1 MRPAPAVDFSP
12 GGEPRRLRR
21 RALRVLV
28 PIIALGL
35 VGTALAAIALR
46 RTEQDRV
53 DRALDQQTTAV
64 ERALSAEMRR
74 YSTSLQD
81 LAGAVGAQSRLEA
94 AEFNAIT
101 ATTNRQRLPGATGV
115 AFVVPA
121 GDAQIAAVQSF
132 WREAGNPGLRLRP
145 ARGDEHLFVV
155 MAHPID
161 GTGDA
166 VGQDMIASPQATAAL
181 RTARATGQVAISST
195 YRLLR
200 DAHLPEHRQQLSF
213 VLVAPV
219 FATSPGAPDSG
230 RFRGWMMM
238 GVRGGSFLSEAIG
251 RTAGNTVAVTL
262 ADETAGGYTPFAWWR
277 PAAPIDPD
285 RAARTVAIE
294 VPHGRWAVTVAAT
307 DRLLPGADLHL
318 DLVAWVVGGLI
329 TLLLATLTG
338 TVITSRNRALRR
350 VDAATAALRDDIE
363 RREAVELQLRQRET
377 ELVGFAGVVAHD
389 LRSPLARITGYADLL
404 RDEAGP
410 GLDRVHRD
418 YLDRLYAGAQ
428 DMRSLIDD
436 LLDYA
441 MAENRE
447 LVTTEVDL
455 NRVVAEVVRERV
467 NGQGVP
473 QPKIVVWPLPS
484 VEADATMLRQV
495 VDNLIGNALKYTPA
509 GEDPRIEITGRPVDG
524 GGWHIEVA
532 DHGIGVPRDQVDTIF
547 EAFTRAR
554 GSERY
559 QGTGLGLAIVH
570 RVVER
575 HGGQVGVAANP
586 GGGSRFWFSLPS
598 ARCEVPRPGSSG
610 A

>member
-1 MRPAPAVDFSP
+1 MRPAPAVDISP
-12 GGEPRRLRR
+12 GGEPRRLGW
-21 RALRVLV
+21 RALRILV

-35 VGTALAAIALR
+35 AGTALAAFALGR
-46 RTEQDRV
+46 AEEDRL
-53 DRALDQQTTAV
+53 DRALSQQTAV
-64 ERALSAEMRR
+64 VEQTLSAEMRR

-81 LAGAVGAQSRLEA
+81 LAGAVGAQSRLES

-121 GDAQIAAVQSF
+121 TDAQVADVERF
-132 WREAGNPGLRLRP
+132 WRAAGNPGLRLRP
-145 ARGDEHLFVV
+145 APAATEHLFVV

-161 GTGDA
+161 GVGDA
-166 VGQDMIASPQATAAL
+166 AGQDMAASPQGTAAL
-181 RTARATGQVAISST
+181 WKARETRAVAISSA

-200 DAHLPEHRQQLSF
+200 DAKLPPAQQQLSF

-219 FATSPGAPDSG
+219 FSTSPSAADFG

-238 GVRGGSFLSEAIG
+238 GLRGENFVTDAIG
-251 RTAGNTVAVTL
+251 RTAGDTVAVTL
-262 ADETAGGYTPFAWWR
+262 SDNTAGRSTPFGRWQ
-277 PAAPIDPD
+277 PAAPIDRD
-285 RAARTVAIE
+285 RAARTV
-294 VPHGRWAVTVAAT
+294 TVAVPQGEWSLTVAPT
-307 DRLLPGADLHL
+307 ERLLAGTDLHL
-318 DLVAWVVGGLI
+318 DLIAWAVGGII

-363 RREAVELQLRQRET
+363 RREAVESQLRQRET

-389 LRSPLARITGYADLL
+389 LRSPLSRITGYADLL

-410 GLDRVHRD
+410 GLDPVHRD
-418 YLDRLYAGAQ
+418 YLERLYAGAQ
-428 DMRSLIDD
+428 DMQSLIDD

-441 MAENRE
+441 MADNRA

-455 NRVVAEVVRERV
+455 NRVVADVVRERV
-467 NGQGVP
+467 NGQGIQ

-509 GEDPRIEITGRPVDG
+509 GEDPSIEITGRPVDG

-532 DHGIGVPRDQVDTIF
+532 DRGIGVPCDQLDTIF
-547 EAFTRAR
+547 DAFTRAR

-570 RVVER
+570 RVIER
-575 HGGQVGVAANP
+575 HGGEVGCAANP
-586 GGGSRFWFSLPS
+586 GGGSRFWFSLP
-598 ARCEVPRPGSSG
+598 AGIRVTRPGPG
-610 A
+610 GG

>member
-1 MRPAPAVDFSP
+1 MDFSP

-21 RALRVLV
+21 RALRILV

-35 VGTALAAIALR
+35 VGTALAALALR
-46 RTEQDRV
+46 RTEEDRL
-53 DRALDQQTTAV
+53 DRALDQQTVAV
-64 ERALSAEMRR
+64 ERTLSAEMRR

-81 LAGAVGAQSRLEA
+81 IAGAVGAQSRLEA

-121 GDAQIAAVQSF
+121 GDAPITAVQRF
-132 WREAGNPGLRLRP
+132 WRESGNPGLRLRP
-145 ARGDEHLFVV
+145 TPGAAEHLFVV

-161 GTGDA
+161 GVGDA
-166 VGQDMIASPQATAAL
+166 VGQDMAASPQATAAL
-181 RTARATGQVAISST
+181 RKARDTGQVAISSA

-200 DAHLPEHRQQLSF
+200 DANLPAARQQLSF

-219 FATSPGAPDSG
+219 FATSPGAPDTG

-262 ADETAGGYTPFAWWR
+262 IDQTAGVLKPFGWWR
-277 PAAPIDPD
+277 PAAPIDRD
-285 RAARTVAIE
+285 RAARTVAIA
-294 VPHGRWAVTVAAT
+294 VPQGKWVVAVEAT
-307 DRLLPGADLHL
+307 ERLLPDADLHL
-318 DLVAWVVGGLI
+318 DLVAWGVGGVI

-389 LRSPLARITGYADLL
+389 LRSPLARIAGYCDLL

-410 GLDRVHRD
+410 RLDPEHRD
-418 YLDRLYAGAQ
+418 YLERLYAGAQ

-436 LLDYA
+436 LLNYA
-441 MAENRE
+441 MAENQD

-467 NGQGVP
+467 NGQGVL

-495 VDNLIGNALKYTPA
+495 LDNLIGNALKYAPA

-532 DHGIGVPRDQVDTIF
+532 DRGIGVPRDQVDTIF

-575 HGGQVGVAANP
+575 HGGEVGVAANP
-586 GGGSRFWFSLPS
+586 GGGSRFWFSLPPV
-598 ARCEVPRPGSSG
+598 RCRVPRPGSPG
-610 A
+610 G